1 MWADIWYLIPLS
13 AVLWTCSGS
22 LPPSLSPQNTD
33 GSASF
38 ARHDVDKLQHD
49 VLSYV
54 FSRQNSLIQPQMY
67 GNCCEI
73 GVIETKKRAKTVE
86 SRLVG
91 VANNNKDS
99 RVSSRFHCTAHLT
112 ALHSTGRQPLS
123 FISQISLLITLSP
136 IPILCSK
143 QSRWF
148 EQWLME
154 RKVNNKRNHFEYK
167 TFSVLGQ
174 FVASPLLGKNNLT
187 PMLWW

>member
-1 MWADIWYLIPLS
+1 MIPYPSLS
-13 AVLWTCSGS
+13 STVDVQWFPATFS
-22 LPPSLSPQNTD
+22 LPPKHRRIRLICPTWRRQATTRR
-33 GSASF
+33 AFVRVF
-38 ARHDVDKLQHD
+38 APKLAHPTTNVWKLLRNRSNRDQKA
-49 VLSYV
+49 
-54 FSRQNSLIQPQMY
+54 RE
-67 GNCCEI
+67 NC
-73 GVIETKKRAKTVE
+73 GMWP
-86 SRLVG
+86 RLVG